1 MSEVRLIDSKNLEFN
16 VRGDSP
22 GMAYVARELTS
33 DISPNMGIGF
43 ARWKGAEVEWQVLYD
58 KVVFVIE
65 GRFDLTANGQKYEVR
80 PRQMLWIPEGTELIY
95 GGHALFGYVVHPG
108 NWKETHGLA

>member
-1 MSEVRLIDSKNLEFN
+1 
-16 VRGDSP
+16 
-22 GMAYVARELTS
+22 MAYVARELTS

-65 GRFDLTANGQKYEVR
+65 GRFELTANG
-80 PRQMLWIPEGTELIY
+80 
-95 GGHALFGYVVHPG
+95 
-108 NWKETHGLA
+108 